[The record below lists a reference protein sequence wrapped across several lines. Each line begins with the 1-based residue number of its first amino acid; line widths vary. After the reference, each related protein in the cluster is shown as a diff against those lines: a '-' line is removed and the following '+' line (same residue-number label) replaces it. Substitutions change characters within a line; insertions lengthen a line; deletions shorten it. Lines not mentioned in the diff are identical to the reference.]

1 MACLTRRNPL
11 PSKVSHD
18 PTQLMAL
25 RQTVSMEQYIS
36 VTPGAYHIQRG
47 KNIQQCNPRVACSLY
62 ITVPSSCLYT
72 IKSLWDQEKLTL
84 LNMHLNLH
92 FGPLVFGVEQSW

>member
-47 KNIQQCNPRVACSLY
+47 KNLLQCNPRVACSLY
-62 ITVPSSCLYT
+62 ITVHVYIQSSL
-72 IKSLWDQEKLTL
+72 
-84 LNMHLNLH
+84 
-92 FGPLVFGVEQSW
+92 FGIRRSSHC